1 MQTGWRK
8 HVITASLLLA
18 ALSVYVDAP
27 RLHLATSIGD
37 TLNALRVLDPMQH
50 TFMQL
55 RLDALTSAA
64 DSELV
69 EQAAQ
74 SLADQLQD
82 GRESLDLMAHTN
94 LLQAVLPT
102 PFALQAP
109 ALLLQDHAP
118 AFTAEHS
125 LPGRVLTLDLPPPR
139 FEALFRPPTLQAPPL
154 FSNLRQARAPPLA
167 RWF

>member
-8 HVITASLLLA
+8 HLITASLLLA

-27 RLHLATSIGD
+27 RLHLATSLGD

-55 RLDALTSAA
+55 RLDAMAQLA
-64 DSELV
+64 DSESAKADLA
-69 EQAAQ
+69 EQ
-74 SLADQLQD
+74 LND
-82 GRESLDLMAHTN
+82 GRESLDLLAHTS
-94 LLQAVLPT
+94 LLQAILPA
-102 PFALQAP
+102 PIVLQAP
-109 ALLLQDHAP
+109 ALLMQDHVP
-118 AFTAEHS
+118 AFAAVHS

-139 FEALFRPPTLQAPPL
+139 FEALFKPPAMQAQSL
-154 FSNLRQARAPPLA
+154 FSNLRNARAPPLA